1 MGIDMKTKMLKAVE
15 CAYLL
20 DVNITEFLEL
30 ERTDQLPKSFDI
42 GIGRRWRETE
52 VIEYKKKL
60 KLS

>member
-1 MGIDMKTKMLKAVE
+1 MLKAVE